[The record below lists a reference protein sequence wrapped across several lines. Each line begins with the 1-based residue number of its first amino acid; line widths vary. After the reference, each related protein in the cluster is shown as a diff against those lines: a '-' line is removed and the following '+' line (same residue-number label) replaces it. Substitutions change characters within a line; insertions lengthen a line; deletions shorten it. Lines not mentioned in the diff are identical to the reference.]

1 MKRLT
6 LLFACMALAVLSNS
20 AVAAENELL
29 ELVRHEAD
37 VEKVY
42 SAISRAEWSDANLS
56 VVSNLWR
63 EGPAKHAKVPRSADE
78 NDLIRLA
85 LTNVLMQTTRQCVS
99 RGIAMIAMKELHD
112 FVLSRTKSNSP
123 SVRGRATFLI
133 GLAGFDSDIP
143 FLVSMV
149 ESEKEGY
156 AEQAVVGITYIHS
169 KAGLDALRSL
179 EKKVTRPA
187 LRTFIH
193 ERLEQYEAYPL
204 NEPFKECANKKPGS
218 TRKAR

>member
-1 MKRLT
+1 MKRFT

-20 AVAAENELL
+20 TVAAENELL

-99 RGIAMIAMKELHD
+99 RGIAMKELHD

-156 AEQAVVGITYIHS
+156 AEQAVVGITYIHT
-169 KAGLDALRSL
+169 KAGLNALRNL

-187 LRTFIH
+187 LKMFIH
-193 ERLEQYEAYPL
+193 ERLEQYEAHPL
-204 NEPFKECANKKPGS
+204 SEPFKECANKQRGK
-218 TRKAR
+218 T